1 MTPAFTVALDDYCDH
16 LSYVGDR
23 SPATVRG
30 YRSDLVGY
38 LSRLRTWSD
47 FSLSTMR
54 LWLAEALEQGLSRA
68 SMARRTAALRSFS
81 TWAYKAGYISTDVGH
96 KLHTP
101 KPGRHLPTV
110 ASVAQ
115 AEELLSDL
123 PTDTPVQLR
132 DRALLELL
140 YASGMRVAELCAL
153 DRENLDIPA
162 GKATVTGKG
171 NKQRVVP
178 FGAPARRALREWL
191 ERGRPQLA
199 QSKETALFVGVRGRR
214 IDQRQVRR
222 VVEALTLEAGLAP
235 LSPHEI
241 RHSAAT
247 HMLDGGADLREVQ
260 ELLGHASLQTTQIYT
275 HVSTAR
281 LHEAFRHAHP
291 RAD

>member
-1 MTPAFTVALDDYCDH
+1 M
-16 LSYVGDR
+16 
-23 SPATVRG
+23 
-30 YRSDLVGY
+30 
-38 LSRLRTWSD
+38 
-47 FSLSTMR
+47 
-54 LWLAEALEQGLSRA
+54 
-68 SMARRTAALRSFS
+68 
-81 TWAYKAGYISTDVGH
+81 
-96 KLHTP
+96 
-101 KPGRHLPTV
+101 
-110 ASVAQ
+110 
-115 AEELLSDL
+115 
-123 PTDTPVQLR
+123 QLR

-199 QSKETALFVGVRGRR
+199 QSKETALFVGVRGKR